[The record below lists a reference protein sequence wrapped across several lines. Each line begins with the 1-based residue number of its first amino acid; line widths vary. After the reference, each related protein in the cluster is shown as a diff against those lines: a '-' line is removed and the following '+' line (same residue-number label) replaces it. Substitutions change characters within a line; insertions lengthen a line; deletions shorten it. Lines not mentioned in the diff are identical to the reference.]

1 MSSPPRRAAL
11 VFIAITVILDFLALG
26 VIVPVL
32 PTLVVDFLHGDTAR
46 AAEVYG
52 LFGTVWAM
60 MQFVFSPVL
69 GALSDRFGRR
79 PVILISNFGLGL
91 DYVIMALA
99 PSLSWLFIGRVLS
112 GITAASY
119 ATAMA
124 YIADVEPPE
133 RRARGFGLLGAAFSF
148 GFIVGPA
155 VGGLLGTIGPRL
167 PFWFAGVLSLAN
179 ATYGLF
185 VLPESLPPAR
195 RARIRWR
202 GANPIGALVLLRSH
216 PELLGLAA
224 AYFLY
229 FIAHEV
235 LPSTFVLYASY
246 RYGWT
251 ERDVG
256 LLLAGIGICGMIV
269 QAGLAQPAVS
279 RLGERRVLLGALLCG
294 AVGFSIYGL
303 APRGALLWLGVP
315 LQSLWGLSSV
325 AAQGLMTRRVD
336 ASSQGQLQGATASLR
351 GIGGMIGP
359 GLFTLTFAHFIS
371 PEASHHVPGAAFFLA
386 AALLVAAMLLAARVT
401 RARQQ

>member
-1 MSSPPRRAAL
+1 
-11 VFIAITVILDFLALG
+11 
-26 VIVPVL
+26 
-32 PTLVVDFLHGDTAR
+32 VVDFLHGDTAR